1 MGKPVS
7 ADRSI
12 RRMFWMDQRKTFS
25 SWRTQ
30 PNIGLTWKKI
40 DKVTQWIDLETWW
53 NLEILKRTL
62 PPCPTLSHCRPGFQN
77 RYYQASV
84 LGWTGIGFSRVHSG
98 SAWLGL
104 TLFMSRLVVT
114 FVTFVTFVNSV
125 ARRAATRAPV
135 CWNTIRR
142 GASVNMSRRFKTAEF
157 NALWACLIKTWRP
170 FSSSMFYKSPKIT
183 LKKIPK

>member
-84 LGWTGIGFSRVHSG
+84 LGGLESG
-98 SAWLGL
+98 SVEFTRVQLDLAWHFLCHVWL
-104 TLFMSRLVVT
+104 SRLSRLSRLSTLSQGERLPGLPCVGT
-114 FVTFVTFVNSV
+114 QSDG
-125 ARRAATRAPV
+125 ALQSICRGDSRLLSSTRCEHVWSKP
-135 CWNTIRR
+135 
-142 GASVNMSRRFKTAEF
+142 ED
-157 NALWACLIKTWRP
+157 P
-170 FSSSMFYKSPKIT
+170 FLHLCFTNPQK
-183 LKKIPK
+183 

>member
-114 FVTFVTFVNSV
+114 FVTFVNSV